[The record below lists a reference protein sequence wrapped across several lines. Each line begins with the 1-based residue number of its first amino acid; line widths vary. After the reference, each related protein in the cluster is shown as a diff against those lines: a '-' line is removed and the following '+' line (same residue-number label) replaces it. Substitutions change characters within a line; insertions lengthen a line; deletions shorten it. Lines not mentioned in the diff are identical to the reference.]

1 MRRCAAALLRNSS
14 TELRYSRLCPCVYAR
29 LRFGALIRRCTQS
42 LISVAGKSFRSRTP
56 SFNKTIRTVADF
68 PSTDLCLAV
77 HGKSFPSDIKQKHPT
92 DVECFCFGNRRRR
105 VVICAFLRPRRG
117 CGAGLPG
124 AQSLLSAAGKC
135 KPFRRSAFLTNY
147 PRLLSFSLAG
157 CFFHTSFAKEKT
169 HTIVRVFSFGNRRR
183 HTLPG
188 TCPRHTSRSSSLRRK
203 MCGAWLAHHAM
214 YSFCVGKIF
223 PLPCSAF

>member
-1 MRRCAAALLRNSS
+1 METGVDILSRARVRVIHRALLRCAAKCA
-14 TELRYSRLCPCVYAR
+14 AR
-29 LRFGALIRRCTQS
+29 GSPITRCIPFAS
-42 LISVAGKSFRSRTP
+42 GKSFRSRTP
-56 SFNKTIRTVADF
+56 RFNKTIRTAADF
-68 PSTDLCLAV
+68 PSADLCLAV
-77 HGKSFPSDIKQKHPT
+77 HGKLFPSCTKQKHPT

-105 VVICAFLRPRRG
+105 VVICASLRPHRG
-117 CGAGLPG
+117 SGAVLPC

-147 PRLLSFSLAG
+147 PRPLSFSLAG

-169 HTIVRVFSFGNRRR
+169 HTNVRVFSFGNRRR

-223 PLPCSAF
+223 PLPYSAF